1 LSQSDSTWSFV
12 DEGNVTPNG
21 FLFAGISAGLKASN
35 KKDLALI
42 LAPEGSIFSGMF
54 TQSIVRASCVDI
66 CEERI
71 KKSSGFVRAILINSG
86 QANACTGNLGI
97 QHFQIATGKIAE
109 LLGIKE
115 EEVLMCSTGVIG
127 VPIKINDL
135 VKNLPNLVSD
145 LKGNNFQNAAE
156 AILTTDLTLKK
167 VLIETIIQ
175 GRKIKIA
182 GLAKGSGMI
191 YPNMATML
199 AFLTCDAGIEKKEW
213 DKMISI
219 AVKKSFNAISVDGE
233 TSTND
238 SFIGIN
244 AGNKIDKNF
253 VQFVDNT
260 NRKLVDFMLSKMS
273 KYIDVIIPRGGK
285 NLVKRVQ
292 EFSKV
297 PIIGHLEGICHTFVD
312 KDAELNM
319 AAKVIYNAK
328 LRNTSICGAT
338 ETILLHKKIVKNFCN
353 PILKKLEDKNC
364 KIYGDNLLRKY
375 YKGKVYPAKEKDWS
389 TEYLKAAVS
398 VKVVKNSEE
407 AINHINKYGTMHT
420 DSIITK
426 NKKTAKRFLKNVKS
440 SIAMHNTSTQ
450 FADGGEFGFGG
461 EVGIST
467 NTLPPRGPVG
477 LEQLVSF
484 KYEISSRGKI
494 RD

>member
-1 LSQSDSTWSFV
+1 MNLIGTKSRKASERKINTETKNKVLILYAQLIDKEKKSILRENIKDIAFAKNKGLKENLINRLRIDDLKLRAIKVSINKISKLKDPV
-12 DEGNVTPNG
+12 NVTLKKWSRPNG
-21 FLFAGISAGLKASN
+21 LN
-35 KKDLALI
+35 
-42 LAPEGSIFSGMF
+42 
-54 TQSIVRASCVDI
+54 
-66 CEERI
+66 I
-71 KKSSGFVRAILINSG
+71 KRVTIPI
-86 QANACTGNLGI
+86 
-97 QHFQIATGKIAE
+97 
-109 LLGIKE
+109 
-115 EEVLMCSTGVIG
+115 GVIG
-127 VPIKINDL
+127 VIYESR
-135 VKNLPNLVSD
+135 PNVTSD
-145 LKGNNFQNAAE
+145 VASLCFKSGNSVILKGGSE
-156 AILTTDLTLKK
+156 ALNTNRILAKLFRQALKK
-167 VLIETIIQ
+167 
-175 GRKIKIA
+175 
-182 GLAKGSGMI
+182 
-191 YPNMATML
+191 
-199 AFLTCDAGIEKKEW
+199 
-213 DKMISI
+213 
-219 AVKKSFNAISVDGE
+219 
-233 TSTND
+233 
-238 SFIGIN
+238 
-244 AGNKIDKNF
+244 NKVNENYI
-253 VQFVDNT
+253 QFVDSKD
-260 NRKLVDFMLSKMS
+260 RKMVDIMLSKMK

-319 AAKVIYNAK
+319 ASKVICNAK